1 MQYGILGN
9 KPNSEKKPGNSNDY
23 VDSCS
28 YCYSARAGFGC
39 TLHQLSVTT
48 TVPTMPGCGLQKYG
62 YSPALSK
69 VKLND
74 CPFPIIPESKTPS
87 FEVTV
92 CLPESSF
99 IHVTVSPTLTSTG
112 FGLNEL
118 LPALATILT
127 TVELLGMDAVGCCM
141 EFPDPPTPIFM
152 LPDRTYVATIA
163 PAITTD
169 AITMPIFLTMARV
182 IWVFVLTLVYLSY
195 VV

>member
-1 MQYGILGN
+1 ML
-9 KPNSEKKPGNSNDY
+9 
-23 VDSCS
+23 
-28 YCYSARAGFGC
+28 
-39 TLHQLSVTT
+39 
-48 TVPTMPGCGLQKYG
+48 LQVQCRI
-62 YSPALSK
+62 PVL
-69 VKLND
+69 KLND

-92 CLPESSF
+92 CLPSSF

-141 EFPDPPTPIFM
+141 EFPDPSTPIFM

-163 PAITTD
+163 PAIITTD
-169 AITMPIFLTMARV
+169 AITAAFFLTMVRV
-182 IWVFVLTLVYLSY
+182 N
-195 VV
+195 

>member
-9 KPNSEKKPGNSNDY
+9 KSNSEKKPGDPNDY

-28 YCYSARAGFGC
+28 YCYSTRTGFRC

-48 TVPTMPGCGLQKYG
+48 TVPIMLGWGSQWYG

-74 CPFPIIPESKTPS
+74 CPFPIIPESKMPS

-99 IHVTVSPTLTSTG
+99 THVTVSPTLTSTG

-127 TVELLGMDAVGCCM
+127 TVELPGMDVAAGCCM
-141 EFPDPPTPIFM
+141 EFPDPSTPIFM

-169 AITMPIFLTMARV
+169 AITTAFFLTMAR
-182 IWVFVLTLVYLSY
+182 
-195 VV
+195 